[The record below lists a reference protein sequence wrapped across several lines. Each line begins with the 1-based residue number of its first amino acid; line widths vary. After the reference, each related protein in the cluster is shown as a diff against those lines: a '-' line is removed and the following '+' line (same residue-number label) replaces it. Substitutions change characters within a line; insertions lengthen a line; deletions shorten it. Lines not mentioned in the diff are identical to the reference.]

1 MCADI
6 QTGPSRP
13 TPPLL
18 AIDCAGAACS
28 VALAAA
34 GEIRA
39 ARSARL
45 ARGHAE
51 ILLPMIADT
60 LAESGATY
68 REIACFAVTVGP
80 GSFTGI
86 RTAIAT
92 ARGLALAL
100 SRPLIGVTTLEA
112 VARGARTAS
121 PEGAADC
128 LVALDTRRAD
138 LYAQRF
144 ASDGAA
150 RTRPLATM
158 PEPLVASLGAGP
170 LLLAGDA
177 AASIVPLLNAR
188 RISFYG
194 PVGEGFADAA
204 TVAGIAAERWTSRL
218 AGELP
223 PVRPLYLRAPDATR
237 PPGGGRLRP

>member
-1 MCADI
+1 M
-6 QTGPSRP
+6 
-13 TPPLL
+13 
-18 AIDCAGAACS
+18 
-28 VALAAA
+28 
-34 GEIRA
+34 
-39 ARSARL
+39 
-45 ARGHAE
+45 
-51 ILLPMIADT
+51 
-60 LAESGATY
+60 
-68 REIACFAVTVGP
+68 
-80 GSFTGI
+80 
-86 RTAIAT
+86 
-92 ARGLALAL
+92 
-100 SRPLIGVTTLEA
+100 
-112 VARGARTAS
+112 ARGARTAS

-170 LLLAGDA
+170 LLLSGDA

-188 RISFYG
+188 GISFYG

-204 TVAGIAAERWTSRL
+204 TVAGIASERWTSRL